1 MKDRRNLLLLCGSLL
16 VAVALFE
23 IGVRLSGLDYNLSP
37 NWRYHPVLG
46 WSQVPNGSYD
56 VAVEGRP
63 VHVSFNALGFRD
75 VDHQVA
81 KPAGVKRIV
90 VIGDSFC
97 EAIQVN
103 LEETFQK
110 QLERLLNADSSA
122 RWEVINLGVGD
133 FGTAQA
139 WIALNEYGLAYR
151 PDVVIQQIFP
161 LNDICNNALGLYS
174 LCRSHNDRYRPYF
187 VEEGGGLK
195 QTSGAPLLAW
205 LRRHVVTYQVLEY
218 WKVKLVDPDPHSPRD
233 PGRLRRMARAGF
245 TGLDP
250 LLYTFVPA
258 AEQPEAVAQGW
269 RVTELLTERIVSA
282 TRERGMA
289 YLGMVVP
296 FETVLLPEWEAFA
309 AAQPAPRMQPRYA
322 EQRLDSLFNR
332 LGVPSVMLY
341 DEFQPYLTEVL
352 PFVGGHL
359 NVAGHRRAAEAL
371 YRRLVEAGIAGS
383 PPAPQNARAR
393 SSR

>member
-1 MKDRRNLLLLCGSLL
+1 MIERRNLFLLCASLL
-16 VAVALFE
+16 VGVALFE
-23 IGVRLSGLDYNLSP
+23 VGVRALRIDYNLSP

-46 WSQVPNGSYD
+46 WSQVPGASYD
-56 VAVEGRP
+56 AHLEGRP
-63 VHVSFNALGFRD
+63 LHVSFNSMGFRD
-75 VDHQVA
+75 DEHQLA
-81 KPAGVKRIV
+81 KPPGVKRIV

-103 LEETFQK
+103 LEETFHQ

-139 WIALNEYGLAYR
+139 WIALNEYGLAYG

-161 LNDICNNALGLYS
+161 FNDICNNALGLYR
-174 LCRSHNDRYRPYF
+174 LCLSHNDRYRPYF
-187 VEEGGGLK
+187 VETDSGLQ
-195 QTSGAPLLAW
+195 QTSGAPLLDW

-218 WKVKLVDPDPHSPRD
+218 WKVRLIDPDPHGRD
-233 PGRLRRMARAGF
+233 PGRVRRMKRRGF

-269 RVTELLTERIVSA
+269 RVTELLTERIVSV
-282 TRERGMA
+282 TRERRIA
-289 YLGMVVP
+289 YLGLVVP
-296 FETVLLPEWEAFA
+296 FEPALVPQWETFSQ
-309 AAQPAPRMQPRYA
+309 AQPPPRMERRYA
-322 EQRLDSLFNR
+322 EQRFDSLFNR

-341 DEFQPYLTEVL
+341 DEFQPYLNEVL
-352 PFVGGHL
+352 PSLGGHFS
-359 NVAGHRRAAEAL
+359 VAGHRHAAEAL
-371 YRRLVEAGIAGS
+371 YRRLAQAGIAG
-383 PPAPQNARAR
+383 PPAEPQNARAR
-393 SSR
+393 SGR